1 MKVII
6 DDHQWSYCPSFLVF
20 IRKIRVWVHAH
31 LEEKS
36 VSRNI
41 LIGPENFQSLPS
53 CPIYSI
59 LWDEKAWTMKFCHI
73 SYFRTL
79 NCTRV
84 FSWLVLLLWTSP
96 TTLGIN
102 GTPFVLAMNRLKIG
116 QSCIKSVFLC
126 SKVKLKSMLYKT
138 KVSRKNKIIAFQ
150 KKWIALAISREKQSI
165 LVHGPVW
172 ASKMK

>member
-1 MKVII
+1 MSSFYETIKEAKLILKI
-6 DDHQWSYCPSFLVF
+6 YTSYVFLYT
-20 IRKIRVWVHAH
+20 KILAER
-31 LEEKS
+31 
-36 VSRNI
+36 
-41 LIGPENFQSLPS
+41 PENAEFKKNEKWLKRAFGPLW
-53 CPIYSI
+53 YSA
-59 LWDEKAWTMKFCHI
+59 LWDEKPWTMKFCHI

-84 FSWLVLLLWTSP
+84 FSWVLLLWTSP

-126 SKVKLKSMLYKT
+126 SKVKLKLVLYKT

-172 ASKMK
+172 TSKMK